1 MMISYYPILFRKIE
15 KQIWKPTM
23 IFKRGFWNG
32 QSFILEV
39 HRIPSVCDSR
49 VDKLKF
55 WSWIHFFL
63 TFNHKES
70 KKVKKEEKKIL
81 VKKISS
87 DSTLLTGVAQVVKE
101 KNQEK

>member
-39 HRIPSVCDSR
+39 HRIPSVYDSR

-70 KKVKKEEKKIL
+70 KKVKKEKKNPS
-81 VKKISS
+81 KKNLFWFQTSHW
-87 DSTLLTGVAQVVKE
+87 GRPGC
-101 KNQEK
+101 